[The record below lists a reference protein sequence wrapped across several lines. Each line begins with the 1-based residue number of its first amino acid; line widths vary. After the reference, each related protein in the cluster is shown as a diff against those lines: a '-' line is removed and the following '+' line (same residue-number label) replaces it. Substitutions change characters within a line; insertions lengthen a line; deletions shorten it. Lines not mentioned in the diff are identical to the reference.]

1 MRVYVKYEYHV
12 NSWVALPLMYLA
24 GLAVHVEGGSD
35 GRRDLSSAALH
46 QVLGEAV
53 GEVGLPCAAGAR

>member
-1 MRVYVKYEYHV
+1 MYP
-12 NSWVALPLMYLA
+12 AYLA

-35 GRRDLSSAALH
+35 GGRDLSSAALH